1 MQKLKNIVH
10 RTIKTGQKETG
21 NDLSMVKLYKN
32 YKKQVKMNKRL
43 RWWYLCKMRYLQNK
57 ELCILHKNGINTLG
71 FMSIEL

>member
-21 NDLSMVKLYKN
+21 NYLSMVKLYKN

-43 RWWYLCKMRYLQNK
+43 RLW
-57 ELCILHKNGINTLG
+57 
-71 FMSIEL
+71 

>member
-32 YKKQVKMNKRL
+32 YKRQVKMNKRL
-43 RWWYLCKMRYLQNK
+43 R
-57 ELCILHKNGINTLG
+57 II
-71 FMSIEL
+71 FISIADFVDYRNYI